1 VSSFHADAIREAR
14 LTRRSLPA
22 RSGSV
27 ALTRAVSPAF
37 ARCELTHL
45 ARQPIDWRRATRQ
58 HARYERAL
66 AALGLLVQR
75 LPPAPVCPDA
85 VFVED
90 TAVVLDEVAVIARPG
105 APSRRPETAT
115 VARALAAY
123 RPVRRI
129 TAPGTL
135 DGGDVLQVGRR
146 VFVGA
151 SARSNAAGR
160 GQLRALLARY
170 GYRVIDVPVTG
181 CLHLKSAV
189 TVVAD
194 RTLLFQR
201 AWVEADAFRGLEL
214 IDVDPAEPFA
224 ANALRV
230 GDTVLLPTAHRK
242 TRRRL
247 EVRGLVVRGVDV
259 SELAKAEG
267 GVTCCSLVVSPGA
280 MRWVGTHPRRRAAAR

>member
-1 VSSFHADAIREAR
+1 M
-14 LTRRSLPA
+14 
-22 RSGSV
+22 
-27 ALTRAVSPAF
+27 SPAF

-45 ARQPIDWRRATRQ
+45 ARQPIDWRRAARQ

-75 LPPAPVCPDA
+75 LPPEAACPDA

-123 RPVRRI
+123 RPVRHI

-135 DGGDVLQVGRR
+135 DGGDVLPVGRR

-160 GQLRALLARY
+160 RQLRALLAPY
-170 GYRVIDVPVTG
+170 GYRVIDVPVAG

-194 RTLLFQR
+194 ATLLMHR
-201 AWVEADAFRGLEL
+201 EWVDTRSFRGLTL
-214 IDVDPAEPFA
+214 IDVDPGEPFA

-230 GDTVLLPTAHRK
+230 GSVVLLPAAHRK

-247 EVRGLVVRGVDV
+247 EARGLEVRAVDV

-280 MRWVGTHPRRRAAAR
+280 MRWVGTHPRRRAAPR